1 MERMISN
8 HKIQTALDEIKEI
21 SKIDLA
27 LYSEKG
33 KQVAATF
40 EPEGDMEE
48 AVTSFAASMAESQM
62 LSGCHFFKVM
72 VEGGIYSFDKVIRR
86 RCLYGRTVGSLPD
99 KESCSRLYGAV

>member
-48 AVTSFAASMAESQM
+48 AGNFICSIDGREPDVVRLSF
-62 LSGCHFFKVM
+62 L
-72 VEGGIYSFDKVIRR
+72 
-86 RCLYGRTVGSLPD
+86 
-99 KESCSRLYGAV
+99 

>member
-1 MERMISN
+1 MISN

-48 AVTSFAASMAESQM
+48 AVTSFGNIDGREPDVVR
-62 LSGCHFFKVM
+62 LSF
-72 VEGGIYSFDKVIRR
+72 
-86 RCLYGRTVGSLPD
+86 L
-99 KESCSRLYGAV
+99 